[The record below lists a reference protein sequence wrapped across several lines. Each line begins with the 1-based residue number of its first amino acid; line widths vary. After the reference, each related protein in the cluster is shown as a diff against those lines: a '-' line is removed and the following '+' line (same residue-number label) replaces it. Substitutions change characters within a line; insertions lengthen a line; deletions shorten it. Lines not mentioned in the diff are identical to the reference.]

1 MERVPVTPVGYKLL
15 NVELSRLKNIEKP
28 RILTAISTARSYG
41 DLKENSEYHTAVE
54 AQLFLERRIESIEL
68 KIQNV
73 YIIDVTKYSNNGRI
87 MFGATV
93 VLEDLYSFKEI
104 VYKIVGT
111 DEANLKDRKISIGSP
126 VAKSL
131 INRYKYEVI
140 HLKVPRGIVSYRVLD
155 VMYL

>member
-15 NVELSRLKNIEKP
+15 NVELNKLKNIDKP
-28 RILTAISTARSYG
+28 RIIAAISIARSYG

-54 AQLFLERRIESIEL
+54 AQLFLEKRIESIEL
-68 KIQNV
+68 KIQNAF
-73 YIIDVTKYSNNGRI
+73 IIDVTKFNNSGRV

-111 DEANLKDRKISIGSP
+111 DEASLRDRKISIGSP

-140 HLKVPRGIVSYRVLD
+140 YLKVPRGIVSYKILD

>member
-1 MERVPVTPVGYKLL
+1 VERVPVTPVGYKLL
-15 NVELSRLKNIEKP
+15 NVELNKLKNIDKP
-28 RILTAISTARSYG
+28 RIIAAISIARSYG

-54 AQLFLERRIESIEL
+54 AQLFLEKRIESIEL
-68 KIQNV
+68 KIQNAF
-73 YIIDVTKYSNNGRI
+73 IIDVTKFNNTGRI
-87 MFGATV
+87 MFGATI

-140 HLKVPRGIVSYRVLD
+140 HLKVPRGIVSYKVLD
-155 VMYL
+155 VIYI

>member
-15 NVELSRLKNIEKP
+15 NVELNKLKNIDKP
-28 RILTAISTARSYG
+28 RIIAAISIARSYG

-54 AQLFLERRIESIEL
+54 AQLFLEKRIESIEL
-68 KIQNV
+68 KIQNAF
-73 YIIDVTKYSNNGRI
+73 IIDVTKFNNSGRV

-104 VYKIVGT
+104 VYRIVGT
-111 DEANLKDRKISIGSP
+111 DEASLRDRKISIGSP

-140 HLKVPRGIVSYRVLD
+140 YLKVPRGIVSYKILD